1 MINSLVVNQ
10 EPPEK
15 AEVRNVIQTKVHE
28 LYKLIELPNG
38 GRMANVCIINKIA
51 CCLKTKDDL
60 QQYIKDVYLYLICKG
75 FDVAILTLDKEVT
88 TIKPVKLATDS
99 CSQTVSINGYTT
111 ALATGWG
118 QIGILDGKYNLEI

>member
-10 EPPEK
+10 EPSEK

-38 GRMANVCIINKIA
+38 GRMANVCINKISSR
-51 CCLKTKDDL
+51 T
-60 QQYIKDVYLYLICKG
+60 YIYTLFCKG
-75 FDVAILTLDKEVT
+75 FDVAILTLDKDIT